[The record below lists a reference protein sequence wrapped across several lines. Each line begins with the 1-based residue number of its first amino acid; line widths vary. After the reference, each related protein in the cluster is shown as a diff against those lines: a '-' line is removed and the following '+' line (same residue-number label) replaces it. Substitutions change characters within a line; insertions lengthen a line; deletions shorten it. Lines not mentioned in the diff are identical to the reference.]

1 MLVHA
6 QKHHNADKFHCNQCD
21 HTTNSKYNLEQHQR
35 GAHGKGWQALCG
47 KTFSWST
54 RKVRHQKT
62 CADCAKEQKK
72 LNKKANKLKKNIT
85 K

>member
-1 MLVHA
+1 MEKDG
-6 QKHHNADKFHCNQCD
+6 KHCVERHFHGC
-21 HTTNSKYNLEQHQR
+21 
-35 GAHGKGWQALCG
+35 
-47 KTFSWST
+47 T
-54 RKVRHQKT
+54 RKVRHQKL